1 MRSVIVIPARIGS
14 TRFPEKPFAMIAG
27 KSMLQRVWEIAAA
40 TIADRVIIATDS
52 EKIQQHAQ
60 SFGAECLMT
69 SVECQS
75 GTDRVAEVAR
85 SCHFTD
91 EIVINLQ
98 GDTPLTP
105 PWVID
110 SLIKEMFACAD
121 IELAT
126 PMIKLEGDRLI
137 EVVRK
142 KTAGSTSGTLVVFDK
157 DKRALYFSKGLI
169 PFSRSGDTSVP
180 RYLHLGIYAYRV
192 DALQRLNSLPVSRL
206 ESIEKLEQLR
216 ALENG
221 MGIQMVEVDLLG
233 RTLVSVDSPEDAV
246 DAEAVIQREGEVVES
261 KVL

>member
-1 MRSVIVIPARIGS
+1 MKSVIVIPARIGS
-14 TRFPEKPFAMIAG
+14 TRFPEKPFAIIAG
-27 KSMLQRVWEIAAA
+27 KSMLQRVWEIAGA

-52 EKIQQHAQ
+52 EKIMQHAQ
-60 SFGAECLMT
+60 GFGAECMMT

-85 SCHFTD
+85 HCRFHD
-91 EIVINLQ
+91 EVVINLQ

-110 SLIKEMFACAD
+110 ALIKEMFGRAE

-126 PMIKLEGDRLI
+126 PMIKLAGERLA

-142 KTAGSTSGTLVVFDK
+142 KTGGSTSGTLVVFDK
-157 DKRALYFSKGLI
+157 DNRALYFSKGLI
-169 PFSRSGDTSVP
+169 PFSRSGDSSVP

-192 DALQRLNSLPVSRL
+192 EALQKLSSLPVSQL

-221 MGIQMVEVDLLG
+221 MGIQMVEVDLRG

-246 DAEAVIQREGEVVES
+246 EAEGVIRREGEVVA
-261 KVL
+261 